1 MTDVEL
7 SVGKD
12 MSSDEG
18 RRFKKEPAVN
28 VITKEEFEE
37 RIEKV
42 FHLLW
47 KTLSKSFGPYGAPTL
62 IHNYPWSHVTKD
74 GYTIMKNLSMD
85 ASETLVDQAIADM
98 AADICGRLNYSVGDG
113 TTSAVIATNSIY
125 QQYRSHKAEL
135 EKMSLLPRDI
145 LRYYNEIKDKII
157 THLQSGVVNIRS
169 NDPDELYD
177 NIRKVVFISSNGDEQ
192 ISNYIAELYKELNCP
207 AISCAL
213 ATDGVT
219 KKKLIEGYKIDMT
232 ITDKLYINSDDN
244 VMRLDEADIIL
255 FSTRITR
262 SIYEDILA
270 PLNDHIRQMGRH
282 LIVAAPAYDETA
294 LKQVIARDLNNEY
307 QSRKDIN
314 MVLCTYRATSA
325 HARRLIEDFSV
336 LTNTLVIDHS
346 IVQSIKEQL
355 ELGSQIYEV
364 FNIHTR
370 DISGLRCMAIPEDAS
385 NPPIAF
391 IYDSD
396 VLPEGYSVPEI
407 TEHHINLGYVKNV
420 ELGLKSST
428 FAGFHY
434 DKDRYE
440 AIKKDAAQI
449 LKETEEKYQK
459 LGTFNLEVSQAQHRY
474 YALNLKM
481 GMIEVGADSELSQ
494 KLLKDAV
501 DDAVK
506 AAASAFNHGVI
517 NGCNVDLIRAINAVR
532 KESKTEAEELL
543 CRILEC
549 GFRDVYRTVLASAI
563 PNISHSFDGKAEV
576 MDEDHGFLSKVKNLF
591 IKPVDDENQL
601 TDKSVLFKYFS
612 SIDDV
617 NKCLEELQDS
627 FGVEGECFDVSIHD
641 IIIQHSID
649 IGAVYDIS
657 ERQFTDNVIN
667 SAQTDE
673 EILKA
678 TIDLMSLLITG
689 NQMVITQKHNF

>member
-1 MTDVEL
+1 MTDKEL
-7 SVGKD
+7 PVGKD

-18 RRFKKEPAVN
+18 RRFKKDPAIN
-28 VITKEEFEE
+28 VISKEEFEE

-47 KTLSKSFGPYGAPTL
+47 KHLSLSFGPYGAPTL
-62 IHNYPWSHVTKD
+62 ITNYPWSHVTKD

-85 ASETLVDQAIADM
+85 ASETLVDQVIADM

-135 EKMSLLPRDI
+135 ERMSLLPRDI
-145 LRYYNEIKDKII
+145 LKYYNEIKDKII
-157 THLQSGVVNIRS
+157 SRLQSKVFNIRS
-169 NDPDELYD
+169 NDPEELYE

-207 AISCAL
+207 AISCVL

-219 KKKLIEGYKIDMT
+219 KKKLIEGYKIDMS

-244 VMRLDEADIIL
+244 VMRLEEADIVI

-262 SIYEDILA
+262 SIYEDILV
-270 PLNDHIRQMGRH
+270 PLNDHVRQMGRH

-346 IVQSIKEQL
+346 IALSIKEQL
-355 ELGSQIYEV
+355 EKGSQIYEV
-364 FNIHTR
+364 FNIHSR
-370 DISGLRCMAIPEDAS
+370 DIPGIRCMAIPDDS
-385 NPPIAF
+385 SKPPISF
-391 IYDSD
+391 VYNSD
-396 VLPEGYSVPEI
+396 VLPDNYSVPEI
-407 TEHHINLGYVKNV
+407 TEHHVNLGFVKNV

-428 FAGFHY
+428 FAGFYY
-434 DKDRYE
+434 DHDRYD

-517 NGCNVDLIRAINAVR
+517 NGCNVDLIKTISEVRNESNNA
-532 KESKTEAEELL
+532 AEELL

-549 GFRDVYRTVLASAI
+549 GFRDVYRTVLDSAL
-563 PNISHSFDGKAEV
+563 PNVLHTFNGKAKISEELYNSTILNKYV
-576 MDEDHGFLSKVKNLF
+576 PSCDE
-591 IKPVDDENQL
+591 
-601 TDKSVLFKYFS
+601 
-612 SIDDV
+612 V
-617 NKCLEELQDS
+617 NKCLEELQNS
-627 FGVEGECFDVSIHD
+627 FGVENEPFDVTLHD
-641 IIIQHSID
+641 IIIQLSVD
-649 IGAVYDIS
+649 MGSVYDVS
-657 ERQFTDNVIN
+657 DKRFTDSVIN